1 VHQWVSME
9 INNYVMIFYDFPIT
23 FFFSQALNVAEAY
36 VCIFKILSI
45 ILFYDFGALF
55 MIPDQF
61 IITFFNKLW

>member
-1 VHQWVSME
+1 
-9 INNYVMIFYDFPIT
+9 MIFYDFPIT